1 MTGVTVVLCPALD
14 PGAPDGLRRELAGV
28 LAGWGIPVVIPHR
41 QPRDGA
47 ELTDERLGIAAW
59 VADQAVAITAAQV
72 EGPLILVS
80 SGDANRAVPA
90 LGYSQRASRRGVVAY
105 VLVDAPLPDPS
116 RAGTDWPD
124 APVIHVTSPG
134 RRQRSRGVRPAAG
147 LVHRGGGTHRCRHPH
162 RPGLARLDALTGWG
176 RLCP

>member
-28 LAGWGIPVVIPHR
+28 LAGWGLPAVIPHR

-134 RRQRSRGVRPAAG
+134 LDSAAAESAKLRGWSTVAG
-147 LVHRGGGTHRCRHPH
+147 DPIDVVTRIARGWPDSM
-162 RPGLARLDALTGWG
+162 P
-176 RLCP
+176 

>member
-1 MTGVTVVLCPALD
+1 
-14 PGAPDGLRRELAGV
+14 
-28 LAGWGIPVVIPHR
+28 
-41 QPRDGA
+41 
-47 ELTDERLGIAAW
+47 
-59 VADQAVAITAAQV
+59 VAITAAQV

-124 APVIHVTSPG
+124 APVIHVTTPG
-134 RRQRSRGVRPAAG
+134 ADSAAAES
-147 LVHRGGGTHRCRHPH
+147 
-162 RPGLARLDALTGWG
+162 ARLRGWSTVAG
-176 RLCP
+176 DPLDVVTRIARGWPDSVH